1 MAGLKEIRRR
11 LKSVNNT
18 KKITSAMKLVSAAKL
33 RKTQESVVRSRGY
46 TDSLKGVLA
55 QLQGGSEFTHPLL
68 EARQSVKR
76 IRILV
81 LGASR
86 GLCGA
91 FNTNINRRVEALYRE
106 LATKYPGSEVSSVLL
121 GKKPAEYFRR
131 IGRQY
136 LEAIENIADD
146 PNSWPIQEICQKLE
160 IDFIRGDFDELH
172 IVYTRFKSAI
182 SQTAVAERLL
192 PLDRDTVASNV
203 VATAGSE
210 VIAAGSELALASIGI
225 TLFEPNPQRVF
236 DAVVPRIVRAT
247 VRQAA
252 FDTKASEHA
261 SRMTAMDNA
270 TKNAK
275 ELIHSLTLTRNKLRQ
290 SGITSQLLDI
300 VGGAEALK

>member
-33 RKTQESVVRSRGY
+33 RKTQDSVVRSRAY
-46 TDSLKGVLA
+46 TDALKGILG
-55 QLQGGSEFTHPLL
+55 QLQSGNEFSHPLL
-68 EARQSVKR
+68 EAKTSVKK

-86 GLCGA
+86 GLCGG
-91 FNTNINRRVEALYRE
+91 FNTNMNRRVESLFKE
-106 LATKYPGSEVSSVLL
+106 LAQAHPGAEITSVLL
-121 GKKPAEYFRR
+121 GKKPAEYYRR
-131 IGRQY
+131 VGRTY
-136 LEAIENIADD
+136 LEATENLNDD
-146 PNSWPIQEICQKLE
+146 PNFWPIQEICQRLE
-160 IDFIRGDFDELH
+160 IDFLKGEFDELH
-172 IVYTRFKSAI
+172 LVYTRFRSAI
-182 SQTAVAERLL
+182 STVATAERLL
-192 PLDRDTVASNV
+192 PLDKDAVAG
-203 VATAGSE
+203 TASTSD
-210 VIAAGSELALASIGI
+210 VQGI
-225 TLFEPNPQRVF
+225 TIFEPNPQRVF
-236 DAVVPRIVRAT
+236 DAVVPRIVRAI

-275 ELIHSLTLTRNKLRQ
+275 ELIHSLTLKRNKLRQ
-290 SGITSQLLDI
+290 TGITSQLLDI

>member
-33 RKTQESVVRSRGY
+33 RKTQESVVRSRAY

-68 EARQSVKR
+68 EPKTEVKR
-76 IRILV
+76 IRVLV

-91 FNTNINRRVEALYRE
+91 FNTNVNRRIESLYRE
-106 LATKYPGSEVSSVLL
+106 LEQKHPGCELSSVLL

-131 IGRQY
+131 IGRRY
-136 LEAIENIADD
+136 VEAIETLPDD
-146 PNSWPIQEICQKLE
+146 PNNWPIQDLCQKLE
-160 IDFIRGDFDELH
+160 IDFIRGEFDELH
-172 IVYTRFKSAI
+172 IVYTRFRSAI

-192 PLDRDTVASNV
+192 PLDRDA
-203 VATAGSE
+203 VATSTDISGESAT
-210 VIAAGSELALASIGI
+210 GI

-236 DAVVPRIVRAT
+236 DAVIPRIVRAT

-275 ELIHSLTLTRNKLRQ
+275 ELIHALTLKRNKLRQ

>member
-33 RKTQESVVRSRGY
+33 RKTQDAVVRSRAY
-46 TDSLKGVLA
+46 TEALRGILG
-55 QLQGGSEFTHPLL
+55 QLQSGSEFSHPLL
-68 EARQSVKR
+68 EPRAAVKK
-76 IRILV
+76 IGILV
-81 LGASR
+81 LGGQR
-86 GLCGA
+86 GLCGG
-91 FNTNINRRVEALYRE
+91 FNTNTNRKVEALYQE
-106 LATKYPGSEVSSVLL
+106 LAKKHPGAQISAILL
-121 GKKPAEYFRR
+121 GRKPAENFRR
-131 IGRQY
+131 IGRKYQESFET
-136 LEAIENIADD
+136 LSDD
-146 PNSWPIQEICQKLE
+146 PNLWPTQEVCQRLE
-160 IDFIRGDFDELH
+160 VDFLKGEFDELYL
-172 IVYTRFKSAI
+172 VYTRFRSAI
-182 SQTAVAERLL
+182 STVPTSERLL
-192 PLDRDTVASNV
+192 PLDK
-203 VATAGSE
+203 E
-210 VIAAGSELALASIGI
+210 ALASSTSAKSAQAASGV

-236 DAVVPRIVRAT
+236 DAVVPRIVRAI

>member
-33 RKTQESVVRSRGY
+33 RKTQDSVVRSRAY
-46 TDSLKGVLA
+46 TDALKGILG
-55 QLQGGSEFTHPLL
+55 QLQGGNEFSHPLL
-68 EARQSVKR
+68 EAKPSIKK

-86 GLCGA
+86 GLCGG
-91 FNTNINRRVEALYRE
+91 FNTNVNRRVEALYKE
-106 LATKYPGSEVSSVLL
+106 LAQAHPGAEISSVLV
-121 GKKPAEYFRR
+121 GKKPAEYYRR
-131 IGRQY
+131 VGRTY
-136 LEAIENIADD
+136 VEANESVSDD
-146 PNSWPIQEICQKLE
+146 PNFWPIQEICQRLE
-160 IDFIRGDFDELH
+160 IDFLKGEFDELH
-172 IVYTRFKSAI
+172 LVYTRFRSAI
-182 SQTAVAERLL
+182 STVASAERLL
-192 PLDRDTVASNV
+192 PLDKDAVAGN
-203 VATAGSE
+203 
-210 VIAAGSELALASIGI
+210 IAPDAVQGI
-225 TLFEPNPQRVF
+225 TIFEPNPQRVF
-236 DAVVPRIVRAT
+236 DAVVPRIVRAI

-275 ELIHSLTLTRNKLRQ
+275 ELIHSLTLKRNKLRQ
-290 SGITSQLLDI
+290 TGITSQLLDI

>member
-33 RKTQESVVRSRGY
+33 RKTQEAVVRSRAY

-68 EARQSVKR
+68 EPRQTVKR
-76 IRILV
+76 VRILV

-91 FNTNINRRVEALYRE
+91 FNTNVNRRVEALYRE
-106 LATKYPGSEVSSVLL
+106 LVAKYPGCEVSSVLL

-131 IGRQY
+131 VGRQY

-146 PNSWPIQEICQKLE
+146 PNLWPIQDLCQKLE
-160 IDFIRGDFDELH
+160 IDFIKGEFDELH
-172 IVYTRFKSAI
+172 VVYTRFRSAI
-182 SQTAVAERLL
+182 SQTAVSERLL
-192 PLDRDTVASNV
+192 PLDREAVAGTSADAGAA
-203 VATAGSE
+203 AT
-210 VIAAGSELALASIGI
+210 GI

>member
-33 RKTQESVVRSRGY
+33 RKTQDAVVRSRAY
-46 TDSLKGVLA
+46 TDSLKAVLA
-55 QLQGGSEFTHPLL
+55 QLQGGNEFTHPLL
-68 EARQSVKR
+68 EAHQTVKR
-76 IRILV
+76 VRILV

-86 GLCGA
+86 GLCGG

-106 LATKYPGSEVSSVLL
+106 LAAKHPGCELSSVLL

-136 LEAIENIADD
+136 IEAIENIADD
-146 PNSWPIQEICQKLE
+146 PNSWPIQDLCQKLE
-160 IDFIRGDFDELH
+160 IDFIKGEFDELH
-172 IVYTRFKSAI
+172 IVYTRFRSAI

-192 PLDRDTVASNV
+192 PLDREA
-203 VATAGSE
+203 VATNTADVGG
-210 VIAAGSELALASIGI
+210 AATGV

-275 ELIHSLTLTRNKLRQ
+275 ELIHSLTLKRNKLRQ

>member
-33 RKTQESVVRSRGY
+33 RKTQEAVVRSRAY

-68 EARQSVKR
+68 ETKQAVKR
-76 IRILV
+76 VRILV

-106 LATKYPGSEVSSVLL
+106 IAAKDPACEISSVLL

-136 LEAIENIADD
+136 VEAIENIADD
-146 PNSWPIQEICQKLE
+146 PNSWPIQDLCQKLE
-160 IDFIRGDFDELH
+160 IDFIKGEFDELYL
-172 IVYTRFKSAI
+172 VYTRFRSAI

-192 PLDRDTVASNV
+192 PLDRDAVAGNTADAG
-203 VATAGSE
+203 VAAT
-210 VIAAGSELALASIGI
+210 GI

-275 ELIHSLTLTRNKLRQ
+275 ELIHALTLKRNKLRQ

>member
-33 RKTQESVVRSRGY
+33 RKTQEAVVRSRAY

-55 QLQGGSEFTHPLL
+55 QLQGGSEFSHPLL
-68 EARQSVKR
+68 EAKQSVKR
-76 IRILV
+76 VRILV

-91 FNTNINRRVEALYRE
+91 FNTNVNRRIESLYRE
-106 LATKYPGSEVSSVLL
+106 LGEKYPGCEVSSVLF

-136 LEAIENIADD
+136 LESVENIADD
-146 PNSWPIQEICQKLE
+146 PNAWPIQDICQKLE
-160 IDFIRGDFDELH
+160 IEFMKGEFDELYL
-172 IVYTRFKSAI
+172 VYTRFRSAI
-182 SQTAVAERLL
+182 SQTAVAEKLL
-192 PLDRDTVASNV
+192 PLDRDAVTGN
-203 VATAGSE
+203 TTETGD
-210 VIAAGSELALASIGI
+210 AALGV

>member
-33 RKTQESVVRSRGY
+33 RKTQEAVVRSRAY

-55 QLQGGSEFTHPLL
+55 QLQGGNEFSHPLL
-68 EARQSVKR
+68 EAKQSVKR
-76 IRILV
+76 VRVLV

-91 FNTNINRRVEALYRE
+91 FNTNVNRRIESLYRE
-106 LATKYPGSEVSSVLL
+106 IAEKHPGCEVSSVLL

-136 LEAIENIADD
+136 LESVENIADD
-146 PNSWPIQEICQKLE
+146 PNAWPIQDICQKLE
-160 IDFIRGDFDELH
+160 IEFIKGEFDELYL
-172 IVYTRFKSAI
+172 VYTRFRSAI
-182 SQTAVAERLL
+182 SQAAVAEKLL
-192 PLDRDTVASNV
+192 PLDRDAVAGN
-203 VATAGSE
+203 ATA
-210 VIAAGSELALASIGI
+210 AGEGALGV

-275 ELIHSLTLTRNKLRQ
+275 ELTHSLTLKRNKLRQ

>member
-33 RKTQESVVRSRGY
+33 RKTQDAVVRSRAY
-46 TDSLKGVLA
+46 TDALRGILG
-55 QLQGGSEFTHPLL
+55 QLQSGSEFSHPLL
-68 EARQSVKR
+68 ESRAAVKK
-76 IRILV
+76 IGILI
-81 LGASR
+81 LGGQR
-86 GLCGA
+86 GLCGG
-91 FNTNINRRVEALYRE
+91 FNTNTNRKIEALYQE
-106 LATKYPGSEVSSVLL
+106 LAKKHPGAEVSAIIL
-121 GKKPAEYFRR
+121 GKKPAEYYRR
-131 IGRQY
+131 VGRKY
-136 LEAIENIADD
+136 IESVENLADD
-146 PNSWPIQEICQKLE
+146 PNNWPTQEVCQRLE
-160 IDFIRGDFDELH
+160 LDFLKGEFDELYL
-172 IVYTRFKSAI
+172 VYTRFRSAI
-182 SQTAVAERLL
+182 STVPTAERLL
-192 PLDRDTVASNV
+192 PLDKEAL
-203 VATAGSE
+203 ATATSAKTPQ
-210 VIAAGSELALASIGI
+210 AATGV

-236 DAVVPRIVRAT
+236 DAVVPRIVRAI

-290 SGITSQLLDI
+290 TGITSQLLDI

>member
-33 RKTQESVVRSRGY
+33 RKTQEAVVRSRAY

-68 EARQSVKR
+68 ETKPAVKR
-76 IRILV
+76 VRILV

-106 LATKYPGSEVSSVLL
+106 ITAKDPACEISSVLL

-136 LEAIENIADD
+136 VEAIENIADD
-146 PNSWPIQEICQKLE
+146 PNAWPIQDLCQKLE
-160 IDFIRGDFDELH
+160 IDFIKGEFDELH
-172 IVYTRFKSAI
+172 LVYTRFRSAI

-192 PLDRDTVASNV
+192 PLDRDAVAGNTGDAG
-203 VATAGSE
+203 VAAT
-210 VIAAGSELALASIGI
+210 GI

-275 ELIHSLTLTRNKLRQ
+275 ELIHALTLKRNKLRQ

>member
-33 RKTQESVVRSRGY
+33 RKTQDAVVRSRAY

-55 QLQGGSEFTHPLL
+55 QLQGSGEYSHPLL
-68 EARQSVKR
+68 EPKATVKH
-76 IRILV
+76 IRVVV

-91 FNTNINRRVEALYRE
+91 FNTNINRKVESLYQE
-106 LATKYPGSEVSSVLL
+106 LQARYPGCEISAVLL

-131 IGRQY
+131 IGRVY
-136 LEAIENIADD
+136 HEAIENLADD
-146 PNSWPIQEICQKLE
+146 PNAWPIQDVCQKVE
-160 IDFIRGDFDELH
+160 IDFIKDKIDELH
-172 IVYTRFKSAI
+172 IVYTRFRSAI
-182 SQTAVAERLL
+182 SQTAVSERLL
-192 PLDRDTVASNV
+192 PLSRDAIGGSTN
-203 VATAGSE
+203 TAGGQNDSAQM
-210 VIAAGSELALASIGI
+210 IASGT

-236 DAVVPRIVRAT
+236 DAVVPRIVRAS